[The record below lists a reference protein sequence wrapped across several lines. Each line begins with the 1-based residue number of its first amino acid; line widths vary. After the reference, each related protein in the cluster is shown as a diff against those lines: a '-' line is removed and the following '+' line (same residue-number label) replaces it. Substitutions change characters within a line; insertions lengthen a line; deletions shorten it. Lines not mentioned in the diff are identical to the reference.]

1 MIYKY
6 FENCFSSVRRCTNNR
21 ISYLMRNYLIPKDKA
36 DDPEEDFVTLDLQ
49 IIQRATIVKAANVH
63 DVNL

>member
-1 MIYKY
+1 
-6 FENCFSSVRRCTNNR
+6 
-21 ISYLMRNYLIPKDKA
+21 MRNYLIPKDKA